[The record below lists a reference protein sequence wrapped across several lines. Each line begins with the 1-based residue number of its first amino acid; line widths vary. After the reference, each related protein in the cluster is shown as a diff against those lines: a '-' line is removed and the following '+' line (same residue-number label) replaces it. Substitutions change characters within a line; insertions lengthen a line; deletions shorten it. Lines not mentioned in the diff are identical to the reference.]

1 MYIFILWQTL
11 FNLFGSCDLDF
22 RTLPTS
28 VLGQT
33 DSDKKLIIQNI
44 DLFGEFPKILFSLL
58 E

>member
-1 MYIFILWQTL
+1 MYIFMLWQTL

-33 DSDKKLIIQNI
+33 DSDKKIDHPKYRDIWGISQN
-44 DLFGEFPKILFSLL
+44 FV
-58 E
+58 